1 MAAAY
6 ASTMTSSFFTA
17 HFPLLLEPYLST
29 SPFFCKFFI
38 IDWIYFLVSSNSSI
52 SFVCFIAGSSCI
64 RCSIPVFISAP
75 FFDSFL
81 RLLFGSFL
89 APFWL
94 LFGSFLFVVRL
105 IFYTQF
111 NLLHLCNFFRN
122 TRCLPTAVIDIK
134 YNVSTFSIGKSNYC
148 LHIFWKELTSPPC
161 ASDPAKRI
169 VLPLAKNTSAEK
181 TSSDASGKSFHAVG
195 PCSYDDL
202 FFPYCF
208 SGIFLLRHIRIRN
221 THYDP

>member
-6 ASTMTSSFFTA
+6 ASAMTSSFFTA
-17 HFPLLLEPYLST
+17 HFPPLLEPYLST

-38 IDWIYFLVSSNSSI
+38 IDWICFLVSTNSSI
-52 SFVCFIAGSSCI
+52 SFVFVIAGSSCI

-75 FFDSFL
+75 FFGSFL

-94 LFGSFLFVVRL
+94 FFGSFSFVVRL

-111 NLLHLCNFFRN
+111 SLLRLCNFFRN

-134 YNVSTFSIGKSNYC
+134 YNASTFSIGKATTVFMYFGMN
-148 LHIFWKELTSPPC
+148 
-161 ASDPAKRI
+161 
-169 VLPLAKNTSAEK
+169 
-181 TSSDASGKSFHAVG
+181 
-195 PCSYDDL
+195 
-202 FFPYCF
+202 
-208 SGIFLLRHIRIRN
+208 
-221 THYDP
+221 

>member
-6 ASTMTSSFFTA
+6 ASAMTSSFFTA
-17 HFPLLLEPYLST
+17 HFPPLLEPYLST

-38 IDWIYFLVSSNSSI
+38 IDWICFLVSTNSSI
-52 SFVCFIAGSSCI
+52 SFVCFISGSSCI

-75 FFDSFL
+75 FFGSFL
-81 RLLFGSFL
+81 RLFFGSFSAL
-89 APFWL
+89 FRL
-94 LFGSFLFVVRL
+94 LFVRRPAYLLYSIQFASLMQFLSEYPLPPDCCHRHQIQCVH
-105 IFYTQF
+105 
-111 NLLHLCNFFRN
+111 LLHW
-122 TRCLPTAVIDIK
+122 
-134 YNVSTFSIGKSNYC
+134 KSNYC
-148 LHIFWKELTSPPC
+148 FHVFWKELTSPPR

-169 VLPLAKNTSAEK
+169 VLPLAKNISAEE
-181 TSSDASGKSFHAVG
+181 TSSDASRKSFRAVR
-195 PCSYDDL
+195 PRSYDDL